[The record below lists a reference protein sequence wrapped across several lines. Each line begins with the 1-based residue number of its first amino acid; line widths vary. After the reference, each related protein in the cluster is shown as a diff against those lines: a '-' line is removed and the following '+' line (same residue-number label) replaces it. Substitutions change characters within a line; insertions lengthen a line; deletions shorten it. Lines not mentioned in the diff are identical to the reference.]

1 MFWAEMCCRWDEG
14 GWKVIYSGGSLI
26 AMYQKRVER
35 IEKNRDRKYKLYYE
49 EAEKRDNRRVKNRTE
64 WCNPFS
70 GRR

>member
-1 MFWAEMCCRWDEG
+1 M
-14 GWKVIYSGGSLI
+14 IYSGSSLI